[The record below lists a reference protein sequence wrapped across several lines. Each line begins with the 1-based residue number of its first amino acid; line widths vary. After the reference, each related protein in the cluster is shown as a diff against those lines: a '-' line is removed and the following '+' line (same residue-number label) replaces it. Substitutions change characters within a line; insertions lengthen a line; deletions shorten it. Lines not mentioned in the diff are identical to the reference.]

1 MLTQTQ
7 IRAYELRLQEER
19 GKLIGQLEKKERPVD
34 FGSDVDDVD
43 STEADEAEQFANELS
58 VAQTLRDRLEEIDA
72 ALAAVTDGT
81 YGTCT
86 KCGKGIS
93 TTVLNIAPESRLC
106 EQCKRGA

>member
-1 MLTQTQ
+1 MHFG
-7 IRAYELRLQEER
+7 RL
-19 GKLIGQLEKKERPVD
+19 G
-34 FGSDVDDVD
+34 DDAA
-43 STEADEAEQFANELS
+43 STEADGAEQFANELP

-93 TTVLNIAPESRLC
+93 TTVLDIAPESRLC